1 MIKPL
6 KINDKEYPIDI
17 YIDVVESSTYPF
29 RLIFNIQFSLYE
41 FTKTIRVSK
50 LEVDQKYDGNIYSF
64 LNNRM
69 IVIRDYFKS
78 YIKEI
83 EKNERRDME
92 VVVFYRQHDKLK
104 EEIEEYL
111 EKDIWEDKE
120 IIPSVDKRVRKR
132 KRRKREK
139 TLNLEQSEN
148 ENNNK
153 NGTYNLE

>member
-29 RLIFNIQFSLYE
+29 RLVFNIQFRLYE

-50 LEVDQKYDGNIYSF
+50 LEVDKNYDGNIYNL

-69 IVIRDYFKS
+69 ISIRDYFKS

-83 EKNERRDME
+83 EKNERREME

-120 IIPSVDKRVRKR
+120 ILPSIDKRISKR
-132 KRRKREK
+132 KRRKRK
-139 TLNLEQSEN
+139 QALNLEQPQKEN
-148 ENNNK
+148 D
-153 NGTYNLE
+153 GTYSLE